1 MEASTKGA
9 AGENAQRRNR
19 HSEVTVRCPCVR
31 APATAATPLSL
42 VNLGSLVNARRLG
55 GSAMQQ
61 LLPWERQKF
70 SPNRAD
76 SRAPRAAA
84 GWAQTTGPDPF
95 RSFAT
100 GCFREAAFTSE
111 LDPT

>member
-42 VNLGSLVNARRLG
+42 GNLGSLVNARRLG

-76 SRAPRAAA
+76 SRAPRAAP
-84 GWAQTTGPDPF
+84 GWAQTTGPDPLLP
-95 RSFAT
+95 
-100 GCFREAAFTSE
+100 AANAGSRTA
-111 LDPT
+111 